1 MTIEPMNLWPMFYRD
16 CGEKH
21 LPMFTSRMISKF
33 YFDISLGK
41 ISYSFLNLNCLGIL
55 WHFWGIPWSWTTMG
69 KGVASQ
75 PPMEFAPSKWWL
87 NQPKLK
93 NMSQN
98 LPQMS
103 QKKTIYPNLQIF
115 CNVFFW
121 SLLLACWV
129 KTPLPTLEAKNSPPL
144 EGSSS
149 RWSIWTTQVK

>member
-1 MTIEPMNLWPMFYRD
+1 MTIEPMNSWPMFYRID

-21 LPMFTSRMISKF
+21 LPMFTSRMISKL

-55 WHFWGIPWSWTTMG
+55 WHFLVISWSWTTMG

-87 NQPKLK
+87 NQPHLK

-103 QKKTIYPNLQIF
+103 QKKQFPQIF
-115 CNVFFW
+115 KSSAMFSFEAFLWPAELKRHCPRWEGADPGEVFE
-121 SLLLACWV
+121 
-129 KTPLPTLEAKNSPPL
+129 PLRWNNISPT
-144 EGSSS
+144 
-149 RWSIWTTQVK
+149 